1 MAKFDIVHAA
11 NRTTRAGCKM
21 TLAAAQG
28 YTLLQVM
35 ALDRSDLIDALALL
49 KRANVLLY
57 RQHLISDELER
68 RRA

>member
-1 MAKFDIVHAA
+1 MTKFDIVQAA
-11 NRTTRAGCKM
+11 NRTTSAGVKM

-28 YTLLQVM
+28 YTLPQVM

>member
-1 MAKFDIVHAA
+1 
-11 NRTTRAGCKM
+11 M

-28 YTLLQVM
+28 YTLPQVM